1 MKTISAY
8 LVAFSLLAGSGLLIS
23 GCGTVSTHDMELQN
37 LPVPEK
43 RPTSIFIRDFET
55 DGVVLTMDMEQAAA
69 ADFESGVVHELGD
82 RLKER
87 LAQEGF
93 DVQRQDK
100 TQPFA
105 ADGWLVSG
113 RIRLLSMAD
122 AQSILLN
129 PDSARQ
135 NRIECTVFVYDLGK
149 SQVQPFMTF
158 RVTGR
163 RKIAEDTAADTAPPA
178 DISLKD
184 ECRET
189 GELITQTLLNYLK
202 EHALGPFR

>member
-1 MKTISAY
+1 MKKISAY
-8 LVAFSLLAGSGLLIS
+8 LVAFGLLAGSGLLIS
-23 GCGTVSTHDMELQN
+23 GCGTVSTHDMGLQN

-43 RPTSIFIRDFET
+43 RPTAIFIRDFET
-55 DGVVLTMDMEQAAA
+55 DGVVLTMDMEQVAT

-93 DVQRQDK
+93 DVQIQDK
-100 TQPFA
+100 AQPFA
-105 ADGWLVSG
+105 ADGWLLSG

-129 PDSARQ
+129 PDSASQ

-163 RKIAEDTAADTAPPA
+163 RKISEDAAADTAPPA
-178 DISLKD
+178 DISLKA

-189 GELITQTLLNYLK
+189 GELITETLLNYLK
-202 EHALGPFR
+202 EHALGPFH